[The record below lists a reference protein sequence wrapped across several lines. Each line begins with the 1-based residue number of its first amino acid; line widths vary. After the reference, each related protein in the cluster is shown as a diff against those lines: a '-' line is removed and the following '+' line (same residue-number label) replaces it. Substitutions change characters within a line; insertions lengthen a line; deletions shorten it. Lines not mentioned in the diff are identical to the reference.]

1 MIKHI
6 WSVLCQESIIN
17 QDNNMISLNNI
28 IEEIN
33 LKQNKNKISKNSTK
47 VLVPI
52 NHEIVSFLSK
62 SDKNKQAK
70 IQLKLTLLDPKM
82 DKLEEKKFD
91 VIIPVSKD
99 KMRTRIKFASIPITT
114 EGNYVYLVNIKQNK
128 EFETVAQIPLEVKIN

>member
-62 SDKNKQAK
+62 SDKNKQVK
-70 IQLKLTLLDPKM
+70 IQLKLTLLDPNM

-114 EGNYVYLVNIKQNK
+114 EGNYVYLVSIKQNK
-128 EFETVAQIPLEVKIN
+128 EFETVAQIPLEVKIK